1 MRTIRPARRARR
13 SCWVVGGRYMEQQ
26 SNGRFVQYSVV
37 ANRARHVW
45 EKAFEEVSG
54 SVWIPQSSEDIKV
67 SLEMLMF
74 VVAST

>member
-1 MRTIRPARRARR
+1 
-13 SCWVVGGRYMEQQ
+13 MEQQ

-54 SVWIPQSSEDIKV
+54 SVWIPQSSENIKV

-74 VVAST
+74 VVASTSIVLEFCENLF